1 MIDEGTLA
9 GLLSAHAERIP
20 VPDSAIDALLAASPH
35 GGRVAPA
42 GRFAR
47 PSPRALAA
55 VATVVV
61 TVGAVWAIAGHST
74 GGTSQRST
82 TAKSKSVVPTTAA
95 GFVAAPPTTGAGSD
109 APTPQGGFT
118 TKSLN
123 RYAQSGAPAAA
134 TIGSTT
140 LRSAAK
146 PAARTPSRVVR
157 TGTLDLRIARHSFG
171 ESIGRITTVA
181 AAAGGFIAE
190 ARTFESAAIPSGTVT
205 IRIPSAQFNAT
216 VERLRKLG
224 KVVGASTRGED
235 VTGQYTDMQARLRA
249 ATATRNQ
256 FLTVLARASNIG
268 DILAVQD
275 RIQAVQTQIEQ
286 LQGQISQLND
296 QTTLA
301 TLTITVNE
309 PAPKAKAAIAP
320 HHSGLSIAW
329 GNARNGFARR
339 VEGLISHSGSAL
351 VVLVGL
357 LLLAGALRLLV
368 PRVRRLLV

>member
-20 VPDSAIDALLAASPH
+20 VPDSAIDALLAVSPS
-35 GGRVAPA
+35 GGRVAPT

-74 GGTSQRST
+74 GRTSELST
-82 TAKSKSVVPTTAA
+82 AAKSKSVVPTTA
-95 GFVAAPPTTGAGSD
+95 VAAPPTTGAGTR
-109 APTPQGGFT
+109 ALTPQGGFT
-118 TKSLN
+118 NRSLDQ
-123 RYAQSGAPAAA
+123 YAQSGAPPAS
-134 TIGSTT
+134 TTGSTNSS
-140 LRSAAK
+140 LSAAK
-146 PAARTPSRVVR
+146 PAAGTPSRVVR

-181 AAAGGFIAE
+181 AAAGGFIAD

-235 VTGQYTDMQARLRA
+235 VSGQYTDLQARLRA

-286 LQGQISQLND
+286 FQGQLSQLND

-309 PAPKAKAAIAP
+309 PAPKPKAAIAP
-320 HHSGLSIAW
+320 PHHAGLSIAW
-329 GNARNGFARR
+329 DNARNGFARR

-357 LLLAGALRLLV
+357 LLLAGGLRLLV